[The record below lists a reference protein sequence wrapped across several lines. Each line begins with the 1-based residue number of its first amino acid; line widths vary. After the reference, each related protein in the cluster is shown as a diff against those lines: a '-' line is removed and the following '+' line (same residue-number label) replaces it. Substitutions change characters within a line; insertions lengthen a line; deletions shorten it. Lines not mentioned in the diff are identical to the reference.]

1 MQGTVYGVSRR
12 QVPKIAS
19 HGIQVYNKIH
29 KGSKEGI
36 MQTIRTFMAKDG
48 SEITIRPAQSDD
60 SCAIIDT
67 VRSNANE
74 RSYVLME
81 HYGKDSASESEYISG
96 LDSTRNLLIVAST
109 NDEVVGCLAALQA
122 DAGMRPET
130 THILH
135 IGLHLKEKFRGL
147 GIGASLLN
155 YSIEWASEKGFKKL
169 EANIFTTNERSLSMF
184 KKAGF
189 VEEGVRKNRIRMGR
203 DFISEVLMGK
213 VL

>member
-1 MQGTVYGVSRR
+1 
-12 QVPKIAS
+12 
-19 HGIQVYNKIH
+19 
-29 KGSKEGI
+29 
-36 MQTIRTFMAKDG
+36 MQTIRKFAAKDG
-48 SEITIRPAQSDD
+48 SEITIRPAQLDD

-81 HYGKDSASESEYISG
+81 QYGKDSASEREYISG
-96 LDSTRNLLIVAST
+96 LDGTKNLLIVASAAE
-109 NDEVVGCLAALQA
+109 EVVGCLAALQA

-130 THILH
+130 AHILH

-147 GIGASLLN
+147 GIGANLLA
-155 YSIEWASEKGFKKL
+155 YSIEWARESGFHKL
-169 EANIFTTNERSLSMF
+169 EANIFTTNDRSLSMF

-189 VEEGVRKNRIRMGR
+189 VQEGVRQNRIRMGR